1 MRRFPVG
8 GQQFPGK
15 QETDDAEWD
24 VDPEQPPPVE
34 RVQDQ
39 AAEDRPRMGP
49 RIAGRLTTDMVLALM
64 TLPPIPAGTILE
76 IVDDIFLP
84 LVGIRPDPAGDR

>member
-1 MRRFPVG
+1 
-8 GQQFPGK
+8 
-15 QETDDAEWD
+15 
-24 VDPEQPPPVE
+24 
-34 RVQDQ
+34 
-39 AAEDRPRMGP
+39 MGP